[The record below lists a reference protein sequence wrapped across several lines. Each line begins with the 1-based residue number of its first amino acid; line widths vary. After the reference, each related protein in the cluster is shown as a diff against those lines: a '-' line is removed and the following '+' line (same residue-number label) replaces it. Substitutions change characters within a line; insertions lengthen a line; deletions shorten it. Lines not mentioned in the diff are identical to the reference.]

1 MRAAFVILTLIACTM
16 SAARADCLRDL
27 GQFHEQLAAQNQT
40 IPTAQS
46 QAAVRELQKLER
58 NEQADEI
65 DCVNTL
71 VRARQRLAAPVPP
84 TADDRYARDRHHR

>member
-1 MRAAFVILTLIACTM
+1 MRVVFMTLTLMTCTM

-27 GQFHEQLAAQNQT
+27 GPFHEQVAAENQT
-40 IPTAQS
+40 RPTAQS
-46 QAAVRELQKLER
+46 QAAVRELQKLEH

-71 VRARQRLAAPVPP
+71 VRARQILEAPAPP
-84 TADDRYARDRHHR
+84 TANDRYAGDRHRR